1 MANHSQQQNET
12 LSFSL
17 FSAPEC
23 VALVTVYGIEAVA
36 IVMLNALTII
46 VCLKERSL
54 CKRSMYLVINQAV
67 ADMFVGAS
75 LIYVYLLRGH
85 MCELWTI
92 NLFRQSVRPLLDVL
106 WTVSP

>member
-17 FSAPEC
+17 FSASEC

-46 VCLKERSL
+46 VCLKEGNF

-75 LIYVYLLRGH
+75 LIYVYLLRGQ
-85 MCELWTI
+85 LWTI
-92 NLFRQSVRPLLDVL
+92 NLFRQCVRPLLDV
-106 WTVSP
+106 